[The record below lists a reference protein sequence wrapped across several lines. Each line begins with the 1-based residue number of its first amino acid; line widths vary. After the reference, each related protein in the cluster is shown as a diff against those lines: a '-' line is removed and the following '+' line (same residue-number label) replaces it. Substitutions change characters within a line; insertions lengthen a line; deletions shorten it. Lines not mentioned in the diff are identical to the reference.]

1 MIETSMGGTISER
14 ARGRAVLPCTAMA
27 GALTYV
33 VELLVGLGCLVAGAA
48 TVRGARNRWVG
59 VVLVVAGAAA
69 IVHALVELLP

>member
-1 MIETSMGGTISER
+1 
-14 ARGRAVLPCTAMA
+14 MA

-48 TVRGARNRWVG
+48 TLRGPRTRSVG
-59 VVLVVAGAAA
+59 VLLLVAGIAA